1 MIPRTVQMA
10 AAVESLFTT
19 GELADYGN
27 IILNGYVTTNS
38 AVTTAGVV
46 GGLNALTI
54 TTAGTG
60 YTNGT
65 YTCYVG
71 GAKGYF
77 GYATIVV
84 AGGIVTTATI
94 SSAGQN
100 YFVGETVSVSGI
112 GPGTGLVLTVA
123 SVNQNNRR
131 PALKGW
137 TNNYMEYYTRAQAG
151 YSFEPGDP
159 TMFTTSI
166 HSFGISNGSILS
178 LGAVVGGS
186 GYTPGTYNGITLISA
201 IGSGAVANITVG
213 ASGEVTAVALTAVLG
228 TGYQQWQTVSA
239 PAASIGGT
247 GSGFYV
253 YVSAIT
259 PLAGGNPGWSRPP
272 VRFNQQQVLPTNQ
285 GPTVNNRAA
294 IQYSFLYPIADNT
307 TEPPIDIVIP

>member
-10 AAVESLFTT
+10 AAVESLFTA
-19 GELADYGN
+19 GELEDYGN
-27 IILNGYVTTNS
+27 IILNGYVTTLS
-38 AVTTAGVV
+38 AVTTAGAV

-71 GAKGYF
+71 GARGYF
-77 GYATIVV
+77 GFATIVV
-84 AGGIVTTATI
+84 AGGIVTTATV

-100 YFVGETVSVSGI
+100 YFAGETVSVTGI

-137 TNNYMEYYTRAQAG
+137 TTNYMEYYTRAQAG

-159 TMFTTSI
+159 TMFSTSL
-166 HSFGISNGSILS
+166 HSFGVVTGSILT
-178 LGAVVGGS
+178 LGTISGGN
-186 GYTPGTYNGITLISA
+186 GYTPGTYNGVTLTSA
-201 IGSGAVANITVG
+201 IGSGAIANITVG
-213 ASGEVTAVALTAVLG
+213 ASGRVTVVVLTATRG
-228 TGYQQWQTVSA
+228 TGYQENQTVTA

-247 GSGFYV
+247 GTGFSV
-253 YVSAIT
+253 YVSTIT
-259 PLAGGNPGWSRPP
+259 PLVAGIPAWSRPP
-272 VRFNQQQVLPTNQ
+272 FRFNQNQVLPTNQ
-285 GPTVNNRAA
+285 GPTVNNPAA
-294 IQYSFLYPIADNT
+294 IKYSFLYPIADNT
-307 TEPPIDIVIP
+307 TEPPIDIVVP

>member
-10 AAVESLFTT
+10 AEVESLFSAP
-19 GELADYGN
+19 ELDDYGN

-38 AVTTAGVV
+38 AVTTTGAV

-84 AGGIVTTATI
+84 AGGIVTTATVT
-94 SSAGQN
+94 SAGQN
-100 YFVGETVSVSGI
+100 YVRGSTVSVSGI
-112 GPGTGLVLTVA
+112 GPGSGLVLTVA

-137 TNNYMEYYTRAQAG
+137 TTNYMEYYTRAQAG

-159 TMFTTSI
+159 TMFATSV
-166 HSFGISNGSILS
+166 HSFAIANGSILT
-178 LGAVVGGS
+178 LGAISGGS
-186 GYTPGTYNGITLISA
+186 GYTPGVYNAVPLTSP
-201 IGSGAVANITVG
+201 IGAGATANITVG
-213 ASGEVTAVALTAVLG
+213 ASGEVTAVVLVGLG

-239 PAASIGGT
+239 AAATIGGT
-247 GSGFYV
+247 GSGFFV

-272 VRFNQQQVLPTNQ
+272 ARFNQLQVLPTNQ
-285 GPTVNNRAA
+285 GPTVNNPAA
-294 IQYSFLYPIADNT
+294 IQYSFLYPVADNT